1 MLKPKLY
8 SVVFNSPED
17 RKEFVIKNFNK
28 MSLRE
33 MARRLEIGN
42 TRTSEIA
49 RENGLY
55 SHDYINGVKK
65 SEIKKIMNLYSGKVT
80 KLELMKI
87 LKDKLDLTFSYASVK
102 LWGRRFGFK
111 TLNQKGKEPESRFFI
126 DGNKDNLAVDNI
138 LMLPRNIG
146 CHLLDRNLTGDS
158 LITMAKALKLQRL
171 AYDLLESWLAV
182 NIETGAKVETH
193 TLKELSE
200 ICGFDKSNFHSNLK
214 NDDGSVI
221 TNGWKVL
228 KKFRR

>member
-8 SVVFNSPED
+8 SVVLNSSED

-33 MARRLEIGN
+33 MARRLEIGS
-42 TRTSEIA
+42 TRTSDIA

-80 KLELMKI
+80 KIELMKI
-87 LKDKLDLTFSYASVK
+87 LKDKLDLNFSYASVK

-111 TLNQKGKEPESRFFI
+111 TLNQKGKEPETRFFI
-126 DGNKDNLAVDNI
+126 DGNSNNLELDNI
-138 LMLPRNIG
+138 LMLPQNIG
-146 CHLLDRNLTGDS
+146 QHLKGRGLTGD
-158 LITMAKALKLQRL
+158 ALLAMSKVLELQRL
-171 AYDLLESWLAV
+171 SYDLLESWIAT

-221 TNGWKVL
+221 TNGWKIL